1 MIFNSTLK
9 QIYIHFQ
16 TQGRDFVNFVF
27 SFKKHILTI
36 ITITPSPLQLLPPSV
51 SLFHLSPSSSPLF
64 YLYYC
69 HRSYYCCHHRL
80 HYYYCHHYNRDHSHC
95 NYHYCHN
102 CNRDHSHCNIS
113 KESHQNQMDLETIQI
128 WDCTVEDDLKKLI
141 NITYTNKIYLLFG
154 SISLKNSTVKCVWL
168 WVVME

>member
-80 HYYYCHHYNRDHSHC
+80 HYYYCHHYNRDHSHAFWK
-95 NYHYCHN
+95 NFQKVTYSITTQSQTH
-102 CNRDHSHCNIS
+102 
-113 KESHQNQMDLETIQI
+113 L
-128 WDCTVEDDLKKLI
+128 TVEFLSDILPKSRYILLVYVMLI
-141 NITYTNKIYLLFG
+141 SFFK
-154 SISLKNSTVKCVWL
+154 SSSTVQSHICIVSRSI
-168 WVVME
+168 